1 MKNVLTGFAFVF
13 FAFIFCS
20 TNVSAQDNQ
29 PKTINGGVLNGK
41 AISLPKP
48 TYPADAR
55 DAKAEGSVGVRITID
70 ETGNVISAEADLEDF
85 RKSVEDSTDIST
97 ESKQIHPAL
106 REAAENAAREA
117 KFSPTLLSGVPVKV
131 SGRIVY
137 NFVVEEKK
145 IEDYGKTISGGV
157 LNSRANS
164 LPRPMYPPAAAAVR
178 AGGTVSISVVI
189 DEEGNVISARAVSG
203 HPLLRAAALAAAREA
218 KFEPT
223 MLSGEQVK
231 VSGVLTYN
239 FVAPKGEDQ

>member
-20 TNVSAQDNQ
+20 TNVSAQDIQ

-48 TYPADAR
+48 AYPADAR

-106 REAAENAAREA
+106 REAAENAAMDA
-117 KFSPTLLSGVPVKV
+117 KFSPTMLSGVPVKV
-131 SGRIVY
+131 TGRIVY
-137 NFVVEEKK
+137 NFVVEERR
-145 IEDYGKTISGGV
+145 IEGDVKAISGGV
-157 LNSRANS
+157 LNGKASS
-164 LPRPMYPPAAAAVR
+164 LPKPDYPAAAAAVR
-178 AGGTVSISVVI
+178 AGGAVAVQVLVDENGDVI
-189 DEEGNVISARAVSG
+189 FAKAVSG
-203 HPLLRAAALAAAREA
+203 HPLLRAAAVKAAREA
-218 KFEPT
+218 KFSPT

-231 VSGVLTYN
+231 VSGVVTYN
-239 FVAPKGEDQ
+239 FVAPEVEDQ